1 MISKTGKPGPPSVL
15 RRSMLGLACVLL
27 VALAVMSFLA
37 SPGATG
43 QAGTPAA
50 TPCAAVSPQAVAGTP
65 ARVATPAS
73 GDAEGIALAT
83 FGTPVTAS
91 CLTVTLTAESSRAG
105 PGTLTVEVLDADG
118 TPVEDAEVVIL
129 TRHIEMDH
137 GISTTDAVPSGPGT
151 WLAENVPLGMGG
163 KWEAQVVITRPGT
176 EPVAVT
182 FAIDLVERE

>member
-1 MISKTGKPGPPSVL
+1 MIASTNKAGWPSVL
-15 RRSMLGLACVLL
+15 RRSVLGLPCVLL
-27 VALAVMSFLA
+27 AALAAMSFLA

-50 TPCAAVSPQAVAGTP
+50 PPCATASPRAVVGTP
-65 ARVATPAS
+65 ARMATPTA
-73 GDAEGIALAT
+73 GDADGIALAT

-118 TPVEDAEVVIL
+118 APVEDADVVIL

-137 GISTTDAVPSGPGT
+137 GTSTTEAVPSGPGT

-163 KWEAQVVITRPGT
+163 KWEAQVVITRPGA

-182 FAIDLVERE
+182 FAIKLVERE

>member
-1 MISKTGKPGPPSVL
+1 MIATTVKPGPPSVL
-15 RRSMLGLACVLL
+15 RRSVLSLPCVLL
-27 VALAVMSFLA
+27 VALAVMSFPA

-50 TPCAAVSPQAVAGTP
+50 TPCAAASPQAVAGTP

-73 GDAEGIALAT
+73 QGIEGVALAT

-105 PGTLTVEVLDADG
+105 PGTLTVEDAD
-118 TPVEDAEVVIL
+118 VVIL

-137 GISTTDAVPSGPGT
+137 GNPPRRPS
-151 WLAENVPLGMGG
+151 
-163 KWEAQVVITRPGT
+163 RPGQ
-176 EPVAVT
+176 EPGWRKTCHSGWAKNGR
-182 FAIDLVERE
+182 LRS